1 MIAPCDANQ
10 CVKML
15 DASLTYPGPIYIRIP
30 RGEEPAVYKEDYE
43 YVIGKAI
50 DVKDGKDATI
60 IATGSGVYN
69 SLQAALQ
76 LQEKG
81 LDVAVIDMHTI
92 KPIDKEAII
101 KAAQTTGTII
111 TVEDHNV
118 LGGLG
123 SIVADV
129 LMEAGVPARLK
140 KIGVQDEFISLGYPE
155 EIYPYLG
162 FDALGIAK
170 TVEEFCKK

>member
-1 MIAPCDANQ
+1 MA
-10 CVKML
+10 
-15 DASLTYPGPIYIRIP
+15 
-30 RGEEPAVYKEDYE
+30 
-43 YVIGKAI
+43 
-50 DVKDGKDATI
+50 
-60 IATGSGVYN
+60 VYN
-69 SLQAALQ
+69 SVQAARQMAEL
-76 LQEKG
+76 G
-81 LDVAVIDMHTI
+81 LDIGVIDMHTI

-101 KAAQTTGTII
+101 EAAKRTGTII
-111 TVEDHNV
+111 TVEDHNMN
-118 LGGLG
+118 GGLG
-123 SIVADV
+123 TIVADV